1 MSAYTAA
8 GDRMAADGRAVV
20 LVRNGTTD
28 PRTATVVLEGTESAT
43 RHADLSPGEVG
54 VVAAPAAGHV
64 TAAVHTDDAS
74 ASFSFDPETASAP
87 PLFALRPGRVLVS
100 LE

>member
-1 MSAYTAA
+1 MSTYTAA
-8 GDRMAADGRAVV
+8 GDRMAANGRAVV
-20 LVRNGTTD
+20 LVRNGTTE
-28 PRTATVVLEGTESAT
+28 PRSATVVIDGAESAT

-54 VVAAPAAGHV
+54 VVAAPVTGQV

-87 PLFALRPGRVLVS
+87 PLFALRPEGVLVS
-100 LE
+100 SE